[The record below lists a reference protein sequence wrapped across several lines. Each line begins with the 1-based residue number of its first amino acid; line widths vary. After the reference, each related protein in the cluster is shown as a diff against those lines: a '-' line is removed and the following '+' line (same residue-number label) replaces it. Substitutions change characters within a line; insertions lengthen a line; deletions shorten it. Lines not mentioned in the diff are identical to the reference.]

1 MTTKKLTAE
10 QQARVDRARAAAEG
24 PDKADLIR
32 QAKAAQKPTEVESL
46 IITQLRTARES
57 AGISLRELEE
67 RTGISRGNLSRL
79 ETGEANPTVTT
90 LRRYAEAIGKTITI
104 IVK

>member
-1 MTTKKLTAE
+1 MTKKKLTAE

-32 QAKAAQKPTEVESL
+32 QAKAAQKPTEIDNL
-46 IITQLRTARES
+46 IIAQLRTARES

-79 ETGEANPTVTT
+79 ETGETNPTITT
-90 LRRYAEAIGKTITI
+90 LRRYAEAIGKTIII
-104 IVK
+104 IVQ

>member
-24 PDKADLIR
+24 PDKADLMR
-32 QAKAAQKPTEVESL
+32 QATAAQKPTEVESL
-46 IITQLRTARES
+46 NITQLRTARES